1 MIRVVI
7 ADDQALVRE
16 GFRSIL
22 ERDPEIAVVGEA
34 GDGRTAVDLVA
45 TLAPD
50 VVLMDIRMPVQD
62 GLAATERILGRPR
75 PPRVVVLTTY
85 DTDDNLHEALRLG
98 ASGFLLKDIRA
109 DQLVEA
115 VHTVARGDALVA
127 PSLVR
132 RLVEGYV
139 ESRGTRAGAEVLDA
153 LSPREREVMGQVAR
167 GLSNAEV
174 AAELFLSEA
183 TVKTHVNRILTK
195 LRARDRVQL
204 VVLAYEVGMVVP
216 GR

>member
-1 MIRVVI
+1 VIRVVI

-22 ERDPEIAVVGEA
+22 ERDPGIEVVGEA
-34 GDGRTAVDLVA
+34 GDGRRAVDVVA
-45 TLAPD
+45 ATRPD
-50 VVLMDIRMPVQD
+50 VVLMDVRMPVLD
-62 GLAATERILGRPR
+62 GLSAAQRVLSGDS

-85 DTDDNLHEALRLG
+85 DTDDNLFEALRMG

-109 DQLVEA
+109 DQLVDALHAA
-115 VHTVARGDALVA
+115 VSGDALVS

-139 ESRGTRAGAEVLDA
+139 EARRPAPSAGRLSA
-153 LSPREREVMGQVAR
+153 LTPRELEVMGQVAR

-174 AAELFLSEA
+174 ASALFLSEA
-183 TVKTHVNRILTK
+183 TVKTHINRILAK
-195 LRARDRVQL
+195 LGARDRVQL
-204 VVLAYEVGMVVP
+204 VVLAYEAGLVVP